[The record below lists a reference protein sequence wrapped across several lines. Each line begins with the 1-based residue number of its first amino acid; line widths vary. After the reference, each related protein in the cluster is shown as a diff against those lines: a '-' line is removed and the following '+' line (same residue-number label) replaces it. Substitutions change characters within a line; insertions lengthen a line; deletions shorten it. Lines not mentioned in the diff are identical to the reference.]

1 MKLEISFVPNGN
13 ISTAIPTLLP
23 YLAESELWT
32 RGRSKVDDI
41 LRFLFNGQMQL
52 WVVFCT
58 EEQKLYGYLITEVKQ
73 YPQCKMLVIQYCC
86 IEANHMQFVEDKMQ
100 EIAESFAKDMQCI
113 GIEFVGRPGWGKHIK
128 KYGYD
133 VQSVSYQKFFKD

>member
-1 MKLEISFVPNGN
+1 MNLEISFVPNGN

>member
-1 MKLEISFVPNGN
+1 MNLEISFVPNGN

-58 EEQKLYGYLITEVKQ
+58 EKQKLYGYLITEVKQ